1 MPCWEMVV
9 QQNRGLSALI
19 AEETGIRHETPQVI
33 LFRRGKATWS
43 ASHGAVTLP
52 AMRKALEESAA

>member
-1 MPCWEMVV
+1 MVV
-9 QQNRGLSALI
+9 QQNRDLSALI

-33 LFRRGKATWS
+33 LFRRGEAAWS

-52 AMRKALEESAA
+52 AMRKALGENEA